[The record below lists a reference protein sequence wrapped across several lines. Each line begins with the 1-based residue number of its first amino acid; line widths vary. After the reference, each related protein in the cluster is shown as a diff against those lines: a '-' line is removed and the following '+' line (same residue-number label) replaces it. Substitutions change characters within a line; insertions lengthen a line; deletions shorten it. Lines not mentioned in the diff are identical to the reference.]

1 MSSPE
6 NLRHTLTSATLD
18 SVYSRHVLLKLTQTR
33 QHMTGLSNKGK
44 HAINT
49 ARDHVT
55 GIVQMNWYRTYSGRG
70 APWCFHSQAA
80 RGRCMGHG
88 NHYYLTP
95 TRRSHSPR
103 VRCHS
108 NHRPRRLLPDL
119 ATTVIRRGQRGFNRR
134 KQEQGTKKLSTW
146 GTMELWAGLKG
157 SI

>member
-1 MSSPE
+1 MNASPSLGLGDIKVRRDARQIHRAFMYVVCPL
-6 NLRHTLTSATLD
+6 LRIYVILLRSAALD

-95 TRRSHSPR
+95 TRRSHSPP
-103 VRCHS
+103 S
-108 NHRPRRLLPDL
+108 SLSQQPPA
-119 ATTVIRRGQRGFNRR
+119 ATPP
-134 KQEQGTKKLSTW
+134 S
-146 GTMELWAGLKG
+146 
-157 SI
+157 